1 MSEREE
7 RGREIEIRLLLEA
20 IYLRFH
26 HDFRDYSMASLK
38 RRIEQAR
45 ESLGCPTISA
55 LQERVLHDPPA
66 FTSLLQY
73 LTVPVSD
80 LFRDPTFYRSMR
92 KLVVPELLTYP
103 SLRIWIAG
111 CSTGEEVYS
120 MAILLKEEGLLER
133 TRIYATDVN
142 PESLRKAE
150 AGIFAIDRISTF
162 TENHRASGGKGSLS
176 EYYSAAYGAA
186 VFDRSLR
193 SRVVFSDHSLA
204 TDSVFAEVHLV
215 SCRNVLIYFNRA
227 LQERAVGLFKD
238 ALVRRGFFG
247 MGAKETLML
256 SKWTGSFTEIAA
268 EDRWYQ
274 RT

>member
-1 MSEREE
+1 MNVVGERE
-7 RGREIEIRLLLEA
+7 REIEIRLLLEA

-45 ESLGCPTISA
+45 EALSCSTISA

-66 FTSLLQY
+66 FASLLQY

-80 LFRDPTFYRSMR
+80 LFRDPSFYRSMR
-92 KLVVPELLTYP
+92 QRVVPELLTYP

-120 MAILLKEEGLLER
+120 MAILLKEEGLLDR

-150 AGIFAIDRISTF
+150 AGIFSIDRIPAF

-176 EYYSAAYGAA
+176 EYYNAAYSAA

-215 SCRNVLIYFNRA
+215 SCRNVLIYFNRT
-227 LQERAVGLFKD
+227 LQERAIGLFKE

-247 MGAKETLML
+247 MGSKESLLL
-256 SKWTGSFTEIAA
+256 SKWSSSFTEVAA

-274 RT
+274 RI